1 MAEGEATCGVGLAEH
16 SALPTKL
23 AELTANVAEN
33 LEVHMAALDPDD
45 SDARRERGVYE
56 KLAAAHRDLAERL
69 RATGEEMAAS
79 RDLPMGRHDEAAL
92 SDPKVVEAFQRM
104 VQIERELLGLLQT
117 RVQQHQQMLAQAR
130 GAAET
135 GQG

>member
-1 MAEGEATCGVGLAEH
+1 METPQTCGRGLAEH

-33 LEVHMAALDPDD
+33 LEVHMTALDLDD
-45 SDARRERGVYE
+45 EDARREHGVYE
-56 KLAAAHRDLAERL
+56 KLTLAHRDLAERL

-92 SDPKVVEAFQRM
+92 SSPKILEVFQRM
-104 VQIERELLGLLQT
+104 VQTERELLGLLQT
-117 RVQQHQQMLAQAR
+117 RVEQHQQMLAQAR